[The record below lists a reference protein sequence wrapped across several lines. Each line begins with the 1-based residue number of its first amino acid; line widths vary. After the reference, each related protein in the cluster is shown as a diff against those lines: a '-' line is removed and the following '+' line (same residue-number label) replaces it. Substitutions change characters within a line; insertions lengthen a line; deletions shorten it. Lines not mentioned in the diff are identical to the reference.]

1 MTTSRR
7 SASPDP
13 TLPAESETTVP
24 HKLLVVSVDAMHH
37 DDLPFARTLPAFSRI
52 LEQAAVAEIEGVYPS
67 VTYPNHTAQT
77 TGCPPARTGIF
88 NNLQFQPGRGD
99 ASEWFWDAR
108 AIRVPTIFEAA
119 HAAGLTVAAV
129 QWPVTANERHV
140 DWLVPEIASPQVFD
154 GLEDQ
159 YRRTTNAASLERYVL
174 PNLHLVDVTGR
185 KPRYYAFVNHVAEQI
200 LRHERPDVMFVHLV
214 EVDSARHAGGAHG
227 PHVEQALREVDA
239 TLGTF
244 LDALADTG
252 DLGRTNI
259 VLVSDHGHLDT
270 EQHTNL
276 NTIFVERGLVRIDEA
291 GRLLDYDVLCLGA
304 GLSGQLF
311 LAEGI
316 TPGRRA
322 EVEALL
328 AEIEAT
334 PEYRIE
340 RIWTAEETA
349 RAHGLDGP
357 FDYVVESEPGV
368 VVGMLWDRRPVV
380 RRGDDDFPP
389 VLGNHGHAPRHGG
402 QPLFVATGPDI
413 APGIDLGRR
422 SMLDEA
428 PTFAAL
434 LGVDLPH
441 AEGTVLHELL
451 TARPLPV

>member
-1 MTTSRR
+1 MT
-7 SASPDP
+7 SPN
-13 TLPAESETTVP
+13 
-24 HKLLVVSVDAMHH
+24 KLLVVSVDAMHV
-37 DDLPFARTLPAFSRI
+37 DDISFARTLPAFARI
-52 LEQAAVAEIEGVYPS
+52 LEHAAVAEIEGIYPS

-77 TGCPPARTGIF
+77 TGCPPARSGIF
-88 NNLQFQPGRGD
+88 NNLQFQPGNGD
-99 ASEWFWDAR
+99 RSEWFWDADL
-108 AIRVPTIFEAA
+108 IKVPTLFAA
-119 HAAGLTVAAV
+119 AKDAGLTVAAV
-129 QWPVTANERHV
+129 QWPVTANERYV

-159 YRRTTNAASLERYVL
+159 YRQTTDEASLERYIL
-174 PNLHLVDVTGR
+174 PNLDRVVTTGPKR
-185 KPRYYAFVNHVAEQI
+185 NYFPFVNHVSEQI

-214 EVDSARHAGGAHG
+214 EVDAARHAGGAYG

-239 TLGTF
+239 TLGTY
-244 LDALADTG
+244 LEALSDTG
-252 DLGRTNI
+252 DLESTNI

-276 NTIFVERGLVRIDEA
+276 NSIFLERGLLRVDDH
-291 GRLLDYDVLCLGA
+291 GGLVDYDVFCLGA

-311 LAEGI
+311 LGEQLTAD
-316 TPGRRA
+316 RRA
-322 EVEALL
+322 EVEEVL

-340 RIWTAEETA
+340 KIWTSDETL
-349 RAHGLDGP
+349 RDYGLDGP

-380 RRGDDDFPP
+380 RRGDADFPA

-402 QPLFVATGPDI
+402 QPVFIATGPDI
-413 APGIDLGRR
+413 LPGVDAGRR

-434 LGVDLPH
+434 LGLSLPD
-441 AEGTVLHELL
+441 AEGVVLTELL
-451 TARPLPV
+451 VPTSVPA